1 MLNSSSLL
9 QQNSILKHYTQYL
22 SHTMFLRNFLVVSPP
37 GKPDCISEASFCL
50 MATLSHK
57 WELCGTAL
65 LHSRSEH
72 RKVLFLPLYNFNFHS
87 EQPSKPNFPF
97 PLSQLKTHQAKQK
110 KSSQSSQR
118 QKFSFSPHM
127 LLDFSGAAV
136 QEIFY

>member
-110 KSSQSSQR
+110 K
-118 QKFSFSPHM
+118 KFTKFTKTKVFFFPSYAFR
-127 LLDFSGAAV
+127 F
-136 QEIFY
+136 